1 MTASAGKPPMTPD
14 AGGVG
19 DVDPAGDGGGS
30 PLTRLFSLCN
40 VDQKEE
46 FQPVRRSLRI
56 HGHSTTI
63 RLERAFWTVLEVLA
77 AEEGISV
84 AALITKISDHCLDT
98 NEKNLASCLRVVCL
112 KFINICT

>member
-1 MTASAGKPPMTPD
+1 MKMATAAKPDTAGSAGNVGTEGQEKPL
-14 AGGVG
+14 
-19 DVDPAGDGGGS
+19 S
-30 PLTRLFSLCN
+30 RLFGLCN
-40 VDQKEE
+40 VDQQME

-63 RLERAFWTVLEVLA
+63 RLERAYWTVLEMLA
-77 AEEGISV
+77 GEEGITV
-84 AALITKISDHCLDT
+84 AALVTKIHDHCQVA